1 MNQDESKT
9 WSKTSKWRKSLALK
23 TNANVEIPGSVSAS
37 IETSITGEKEED
49 KTRGGSSKSSS
60 T

>member
-1 MNQDESKT
+1 MSA
-9 WSKTSKWRKSLALK
+9 ALNTDAK
-23 TNANVEIPGSVSAS
+23 VEIPGSVSAS
-37 IETSITGEKEED
+37 IETSITGEKTED